1 MKSPTKIT
9 IENVTFEVLIAI
21 HSNLILCYADDLSI
35 YQNNKELKEIHF
47 VKFEGTL
54 PKFEIDVKK
63 LAIGE
68 LWPKGYKME
77 AEEYTITDIDGFLNG
92 NPNIE

>member
-1 MKSPTKIT
+1 MAS
-9 IENVTFEVLIAI
+9 V
-21 HSNLILCYADDLSI
+21 
-35 YQNNKELKEIHF
+35 KEIHF

-77 AEEYTITDIDGFLNG
+77 AEEYTITDVDGFLKG
-92 NPNIE
+92 NPVIE